1 MQLGSTLALPSLPM
15 QSKLLLSAE
24 AKLLWVPSQ
33 RLTPEPSG
41 PAKEEPG
48 EPAAERDPGSALTPA
63 STAARGN
70 FPAPGTAPGR
80 TGRTGRSCPTG
91 TSPHPGMHG
100 RPHARPFPPGED
112 PNPYPNPYP
121 NPEQVLFCPETRSS
135 PSKGLVWGPHVSGR
149 TGSIPPLL
157 GMRWDELR
165 PPRHCCP
172 GCIPGLTCSCIPEMS
187 FWASLMPA
195 TAPGVLLSYTRLRPQ
210 GGLHLTAPRA
220 MSRGKCHCSKK
231 ETWED
236 AQISPA
242 SPAGFWEGAGRGG
255 ASPFA

>member
-1 MQLGSTLALPSLPM
+1 M

-24 AKLLWVPSQ
+24 AKLLWVLSQ
-33 RLTPEPSG
+33 SLCSQKLTPEPSG

-48 EPAAERDPGSALTPA
+48 EPVAERDPGSALTPA
-63 STAARGN
+63 STAARGTSQHPALHRAELAGPAA
-70 FPAPGTAPGR
+70 PAPRAPPRAPARTAGPTLAPSHPAWAAR
-80 TGRTGRSCPTG
+80 TPTQTPTQG
-91 TSPHPGMHG
+91 K
-100 RPHARPFPPGED
+100 
-112 PNPYPNPYP
+112 
-121 NPEQVLFCPETRSS
+121 VLFCPEARSS
-135 PSKGLVWGPHVSGR
+135 PSKGLFWGPHISGR

-165 PPRHCCP
+165 SPRHCCP
-172 GCIPGLTCSCIPEMS
+172 GCIPGLACSCIPETS

-195 TAPGVLLSYTRLRPQ
+195 TAPGVLLSYTRLWPQ
-210 GGLHLTAPRA
+210 GGLHLTAPRVV
-220 MSRGKCHCSKK
+220 SRGKCRCSKK

>member
-1 MQLGSTLALPSLPM
+1 M

-24 AKLLWVPSQ
+24 AKLLWVLSQ
-33 RLTPEPSG
+33 SLCSQKLTPEPSG

-48 EPAAERDPGSALTPA
+48 DPGRAGPGISPYPGLDR
-63 STAARGN
+63 SSGD

-91 TSPHPGMHG
+91 TSPRPGTHS
-100 RPHARPFPPGED
+100 RPHARPFPPGVGGED
-112 PNPYPNPYP
+112 PNPHPDPG
-121 NPEQVLFCPETRSS
+121 QVLFCPEARSS
-135 PSKGLVWGPHVSGR
+135 PSKGPVWGPHFSGR

-165 PPRHCCP
+165 SPRHCSP
-172 GCIPGLTCSCIPEMS
+172 GCILGLACSCIPEMS

-220 MSRGKCHCSKK
+220 VSRGKCHCSKK

-255 ASPFA
+255 ASLFA